1 MKMYGR
7 GSYLTI
13 YCRKYRRREKKI
25 RFWKRIFMTAMSL
38 CVIVSAAFALPQ
50 IPLGEVFA
58 AAKTDGAQHSEAAG
72 KVTVSGNVLSGHT
85 VSGNGLSDGTD
96 QISDTTM
103 LSDVVSGSAVSD
115 KAAIVEALIE
125 ENAIPVI
132 FIDAGHGGEDEG
144 CARAG
149 IQEKTI
155 NLKIAGLVQTQLEA
169 LGYKVIMARTD
180 DTYIAKE
187 DRVQA
192 ANDARADIYVSI
204 HQNAADDISISGM
217 EVWYD
222 GSDGDCD
229 NKRLAQLIRQ
239 QTAAA
244 AEVVEREL
252 RDDADFHVT
261 GNTAMPSCLI
271 ETGFLSNA
279 DERNKLATAEYQ
291 EEIAKG
297 IVQGIEYYFHP
308 KTMYLTFDDGP
319 SEENTLRVLEILK
332 ERDIKAT
339 FFLIGENVRK
349 CPEIAQKI
357 VAEGHTIGI
366 HCDSHD
372 YETIYASADSFIQD
386 FETAHQTVYEVTGVD
401 AKLFRF
407 PGGSINAYNSAVR
420 DEIIEKMEEKGYVF
434 YDWNASLEDAVNETT
449 PEELIAN
456 GVGSTLGRKKV
467 ILLAHDVVY
476 DTGICLNDLIDSFPE
491 YEMQPLDEGVEPVQF
506 GERKG

>member
-25 RFWKRIFMTAMSL
+25 RFWKRIFMTVMSL

-58 AAKTDGAQHSEAAG
+58 AAKTDGAQHAEAAG

-85 VSGNGLSDGTD
+85 VSGNELSDGTD

-192 ANDARADIYVSI
+192 ANAARADIYVSI

-222 GSDGDCD
+222 GSDGDW
-229 NKRLAQLIRQ
+229 NFRHHFS
-239 QTAAA
+239 
-244 AEVVEREL
+244 ERE
-252 RDDADFHVT
+252 
-261 GNTAMPSCLI
+261 M
-271 ETGFLSNA
+271 
-279 DERNKLATAEYQ
+279 
-291 EEIAKG
+291 
-297 IVQGIEYYFHP
+297 
-308 KTMYLTFDDGP
+308 
-319 SEENTLRVLEILK
+319 
-332 ERDIKAT
+332 
-339 FFLIGENVRK
+339 
-349 CPEIAQKI
+349 
-357 VAEGHTIGI
+357 
-366 HCDSHD
+366 
-372 YETIYASADSFIQD
+372 
-386 FETAHQTVYEVTGVD
+386 
-401 AKLFRF
+401 
-407 PGGSINAYNSAVR
+407 
-420 DEIIEKMEEKGYVF
+420 
-434 YDWNASLEDAVNETT
+434 
-449 PEELIAN
+449 
-456 GVGSTLGRKKV
+456 
-467 ILLAHDVVY
+467 
-476 DTGICLNDLIDSFPE
+476 
-491 YEMQPLDEGVEPVQF
+491 
-506 GERKG
+506 